1 MTQKP
6 PIIFVPAS
14 RLTVAPT
21 NVRKRCD
28 PVADEELKTSILA
41 KGVIQNLVGLAIP
54 RKKGEYRIIAG
65 GRRLK
70 QVQALIE
77 EGKLDAA
84 RRRSAGLAG
93 LGCPGQLDPRPHHL
107 S

>member
-1 MTQKP
+1 MSMTQKP

-41 KGVIQNLVGLAIP
+41 KGVIQNLVVAASS
-54 RKKGEYRIIAG
+54 RS
-65 GRRLK
+65 RR
-70 QVQALIE
+70 
-77 EGKLDAA
+77 
-84 RRRSAGLAG
+84 
-93 LGCPGQLDPRPHHL
+93 
-107 S
+107 